1 MKVKRNLLLCSWL
14 SFFLLIS
21 VLPGNASVFA
31 QQEKLALSSTQLT
44 VREIFDAISSQ
55 LRYDVFYN
63 GEQLDLNRKVKFAQQ
78 VLNLEQVL
86 DAVAN
91 NRFKYTLED
100 RTIILTPL
108 TTPQTVNSVTLTGQ
122 VTDQSNTPLPGV
134 TVLVKGTK
142 LGTSTDPEGNFK
154 LSLPQQEN
162 TILIFS
168 FIGMESQ
175 EVPVGDPKKPIK
187 VILKETA
194 ENLKEVVV
202 TGILKFSAVSFKM
215 TLIENLKEVV
225 VTGIFTRKKES
236 FTGSAST
243 YTASE
248 LKTAGT
254 QNILQSLKTLD
265 PSFAILDNTL
275 YGSDPNRLPNMEI
288 RGKSSMLG
296 MRDELEA
303 DPNQPLFILD
313 GFESSLSVIND
324 MDINRIASI
333 TILKDA
339 ASTAIYG
346 SKAANGVVVVET
358 VKPQAG
364 KLMVSY
370 NGNANISMPD
380 LSSYNLMNAKEKLA
394 FEKLAGKYTPASWS
408 ATSEFELQKLYNQ
421 KLAEI
426 ESGIDTYW
434 LTEPLRV
441 GVNQKHS
448 LYIEGGEG
456 SFLFG
461 IGAGYNGISGV
472 MEKSNREV
480 ISGNIDLIYRIKKFQ
495 FSNKFSMTN
504 TKIKNPIVDFSE
516 YAAANPYYKKRDE
529 EGNIGKW
536 LENNDY
542 TKAANPLW
550 NASQNSRDEGKQ
562 LALSNYFVAEYT
574 PLEALKVRARFG
586 ISYGNDDTEKFIS
599 RNDTRFDTYE
609 ILKKGTFNTTNTR
622 SNQYEGELSV
632 TFAKLIGRH
641 RLNAVLGGNLNSNKT
656 LTQGYSAQGFPE
668 GDFVY
673 PSFSN
678 GYPEGGSP
686 TYYENTSRSM
696 NGYFNLGYSFDDRYL
711 MDFSLRENGSSVFG
725 ASKRYIGTWSVGL
738 GWNLHKE
745 RFIADHLT
753 WIDFLKLRASIGNP
767 GNQNFSSSKT
777 LTTFNFQLAS
787 MNYFG
792 MGAVLNQLGN
802 PDLDW
807 QITLDK
813 NIGIDMTL
821 IDKRLNITADYYH
834 KVTDPLLINISMP
847 LSSGTSSYLTNM
859 GKQISQGLTLSA
871 SYYIIQKLDQR
882 FSWLVRGNLRTQK
895 TKLDKIG
902 NKLDELN
909 KSGQGHNTVRYY
921 NGADPDDI
929 WAVKSAGIDPSTGR
943 ELFYDKEGNYT
954 YDFSYDNE
962 VICGNTRPK
971 IEGVIG
977 TSLNYK
983 GFSVSMN
990 FRYQT
995 GASVFNEALFNKVEN
1010 ISVSGLNKNQD
1021 KRALYERWQN
1031 PGDKVRFKDIA
1042 NAASTP
1048 MSSRFI
1054 QKENVL
1060 SMESVYVGYE
1070 FYEGWIK
1077 KIGLSNLKIQASMRD
1092 VFRASTIKS
1101 ERGTLYPFARSL
1113 ELGLSFNF

>member
-202 TGILKFSAVSFKM
+202 TGI
-215 TLIENLKEVV
+215 
-225 VTGIFTRKKES
+225 FTRKKES

-408 ATSEFELQKLYNQ
+408 ATSDFELQKLYNQ

-599 RNDTRFDTYE
+599 RNDTRLDTYE

>member
-194 ENLKEVVV
+194 
-202 TGILKFSAVSFKM
+202 
-215 TLIENLKEVV
+215 ENLKEVV

-929 WAVKSAGIDPSTGR
+929 WRVKSAGIDPSTGR

>member
-194 ENLKEVVV
+194 
-202 TGILKFSAVSFKM
+202 
-215 TLIENLKEVV
+215 ENLKEVV

-529 EGNIGKW
+529 EGNIDKW

-813 NIGIDMTL
+813 NIGIDMTW

>member
-142 LGTSTDPEGNFK
+142 LGTSPDPEGNFK

-194 ENLKEVVV
+194 
-202 TGILKFSAVSFKM
+202 
-215 TLIENLKEVV
+215 ENLKEVV

>member
-202 TGILKFSAVSFKM
+202 TGI
-215 TLIENLKEVV
+215 
-225 VTGIFTRKKES
+225 FTRKKKS

-929 WAVKSAGIDPSTGR
+929 RAVKSAGIDPSTGR

>member
-202 TGILKFSAVSFKM
+202 TGI
-215 TLIENLKEVV
+215 
-225 VTGIFTRKKES
+225 FTRKKES

-254 QNILQSLKTLD
+254 QNILQRLKTLD

>member
-194 ENLKEVVV
+194 
-202 TGILKFSAVSFKM
+202 
-215 TLIENLKEVV
+215 ENLKEVV

-909 KSGQGHNTVRYY
+909 KSSQGHNTVRYY

>member
-194 ENLKEVVV
+194 
-202 TGILKFSAVSFKM
+202 
-215 TLIENLKEVV
+215 ENLKEVV

-807 QITLDK
+807 QIILDK

>member
-202 TGILKFSAVSFKM
+202 TGI
-215 TLIENLKEVV
+215 
-225 VTGIFTRKKES
+225 FTRKKKS

-516 YAAANPYYKKRDE
+516 YAATNPYYKKRDE

-983 GFSVSMN
+983 GFSVGMN

>member
-194 ENLKEVVV
+194 
-202 TGILKFSAVSFKM
+202 
-215 TLIENLKEVV
+215 ENLKEVV

-1070 FYEGWIK
+1070 FYEGWMK

>member
-202 TGILKFSAVSFKM
+202 TGI
-215 TLIENLKEVV
+215 
-225 VTGIFTRKKES
+225 FTRKKES
-236 FTGSAST
+236 FTGSVST

-813 NIGIDMTL
+813 NIGIDMIL

-983 GFSVSMN
+983 GFSVGMN

-1070 FYEGWIK
+1070 FYEGWSK

>member
-21 VLPGNASVFA
+21 VLPGNASVLA

-202 TGILKFSAVSFKM
+202 TGI
-215 TLIENLKEVV
+215 
-225 VTGIFTRKKES
+225 FTRKKES

-248 LKTAGT
+248 LKTVGT

>member
-194 ENLKEVVV
+194 
-202 TGILKFSAVSFKM
+202 
-215 TLIENLKEVV
+215 ENLKEVV

-813 NIGIDMTL
+813 NIGIDITL

-977 TSLNYK
+977 SSLNYK

>member
-1 MKVKRNLLLCSWL
+1 MKVKRNLLLCSWV

-21 VLPGNASVFA
+21 VLPGNASVLA

-154 LSLPQQEN
+154 LSLSQQEN

-202 TGILKFSAVSFKM
+202 TGI
-215 TLIENLKEVV
+215 
-225 VTGIFTRKKES
+225 FTRKKES

-254 QNILQSLKTLD
+254 QNILQSLKTLA

-394 FEKLAGKYTPASWS
+394 FEKLAEKYTPESRS

-550 NASQNSRDEGKQ
+550 NASQNSRNEGKQ

>member
-154 LSLPQQEN
+154 LSLSQQEN

-194 ENLKEVVV
+194 
-202 TGILKFSAVSFKM
+202 
-215 TLIENLKEVV
+215 ENLKEVV

-1113 ELGLSFNF
+1113 EL

>member
-194 ENLKEVVV
+194 
-202 TGILKFSAVSFKM
+202 
-215 TLIENLKEVV
+215 ENLKEVV

-725 ASKRYIGTWSVGL
+725 VSKRYIGTWSVGL

-813 NIGIDMTL
+813 NIGIDMIL

-929 WAVKSAGIDPSTGR
+929 WAVKSAGINPSTGR

>member
-194 ENLKEVVV
+194 
-202 TGILKFSAVSFKM
+202 
-215 TLIENLKEVV
+215 ENLKEVV

-847 LSSGTSSYLTNM
+847 LSSGISSYLTNM

>member
-100 RTIILTPL
+100 RTIIRTPL

-194 ENLKEVVV
+194 
-202 TGILKFSAVSFKM
+202 
-215 TLIENLKEVV
+215 ENLKEVV

-408 ATSEFELQKLYNQ
+408 ATSDFELQKLYNQ

>member
-154 LSLPQQEN
+154 LSLSQQEN

-194 ENLKEVVV
+194 
-202 TGILKFSAVSFKM
+202 
-215 TLIENLKEVV
+215 ENLKEVV

-745 RFIADHLT
+745 RLIADHLT

>member
-194 ENLKEVVV
+194 
-202 TGILKFSAVSFKM
+202 
-215 TLIENLKEVV
+215 ENLKEVV

-711 MDFSLRENGSSVFG
+711 MDFSLRENGSSEFG

>member
-202 TGILKFSAVSFKM
+202 TGI
-215 TLIENLKEVV
+215 
-225 VTGIFTRKKES
+225 FTRKKES
-236 FTGSAST
+236 FTGSVST

-480 ISGNIDLIYRIKKFQ
+480 ISGNIDLIYRIKKLQ

>member
-194 ENLKEVVV
+194 
-202 TGILKFSAVSFKM
+202 
-215 TLIENLKEVV
+215 ENLKEVV

-1092 VFRASTIKS
+1092 VFRAFTIKS

>member
-202 TGILKFSAVSFKM
+202 TGI
-215 TLIENLKEVV
+215 
-225 VTGIFTRKKES
+225 FTRKKES
-236 FTGSAST
+236 FTGSVST

-821 IDKRLNITADYYH
+821 IDKRLNIKADYYH

>member
-194 ENLKEVVV
+194 
-202 TGILKFSAVSFKM
+202 
-215 TLIENLKEVV
+215 ENLKEVV

-529 EGNIGKW
+529 EGNIDKW

-813 NIGIDMTL
+813 NIGIDMIL

>member
-142 LGTSTDPEGNFK
+142 LGTLTDPEGNFK

-194 ENLKEVVV
+194 
-202 TGILKFSAVSFKM
+202 
-215 TLIENLKEVV
+215 ENLKEVV

>member
-154 LSLPQQEN
+154 LSLSQQEN

-194 ENLKEVVV
+194 
-202 TGILKFSAVSFKM
+202 
-215 TLIENLKEVV
+215 ENLKEVV

-461 IGAGYNGISGV
+461 IGAGYNGISEV

>member
-154 LSLPQQEN
+154 LSLSQQEN

-202 TGILKFSAVSFKM
+202 TGI
-215 TLIENLKEVV
+215 
-225 VTGIFTRKKES
+225 FTRKKKS

-983 GFSVSMN
+983 GFSVGMN

>member
-194 ENLKEVVV
+194 
-202 TGILKFSAVSFKM
+202 
-215 TLIENLKEVV
+215 ENLKEVV

-753 WIDFLKLRASIGNP
+753 WIDFLKLRTSIGNP

>member
-154 LSLPQQEN
+154 LSLSQQEN

-194 ENLKEVVV
+194 
-202 TGILKFSAVSFKM
+202 
-215 TLIENLKEVV
+215 ENLKEVV

-542 TKAANPLW
+542 TNAANPLW

>member
-194 ENLKEVVV
+194 
-202 TGILKFSAVSFKM
+202 
-215 TLIENLKEVV
+215 ENLKEVV

-421 KLAEI
+421 KLA

-1060 SMESVYVGYE
+1060 SMESVYVGSSLHARC
-1070 FYEGWIK
+1070 FQSFHDQIRTGNS
-1077 KIGLSNLKIQASMRD
+1077 LSVRTQPRIRT
-1092 VFRASTIKS
+1092 F
-1101 ERGTLYPFARSL
+1101 F
-1113 ELGLSFNF
+1113 

>member
-154 LSLPQQEN
+154 LSLSQQEN

-194 ENLKEVVV
+194 
-202 TGILKFSAVSFKM
+202 
-215 TLIENLKEVV
+215 ENLKEVV

-586 ISYGNDDTEKFIS
+586 ISYSNDDTEKFIS

>member
-194 ENLKEVVV
+194 
-202 TGILKFSAVSFKM
+202 
-215 TLIENLKEVV
+215 ENLKEVV

-421 KLAEI
+421 KLAE
-426 ESGIDTYW
+426 SGIDTYW

-542 TKAANPLW
+542 TKAAHPLW

>member
-194 ENLKEVVV
+194 
-202 TGILKFSAVSFKM
+202 
-215 TLIENLKEVV
+215 ENLKEVV

-787 MNYFG
+787 RNYFG

>member
-202 TGILKFSAVSFKM
+202 TGI
-215 TLIENLKEVV
+215 
-225 VTGIFTRKKES
+225 FTRKKES

-243 YTASE
+243 YTTSE

-529 EGNIGKW
+529 EGNIDKW

>member
-154 LSLPQQEN
+154 LSLSQQEN

-194 ENLKEVVV
+194 
-202 TGILKFSAVSFKM
+202 
-215 TLIENLKEVV
+215 ENLKEVV

-821 IDKRLNITADYYH
+821 IDKRLNIKADYYH

>member
-154 LSLPQQEN
+154 LSLSQQEN

-194 ENLKEVVV
+194 
-202 TGILKFSAVSFKM
+202 
-215 TLIENLKEVV
+215 ENLKEVV

-265 PSFAILDNTL
+265 PYFAILDNTL

-408 ATSEFELQKLYNQ
+408 ATSEFELQKLY
-421 KLAEI
+421 
-426 ESGIDTYW
+426 
-434 LTEPLRV
+434 
-441 GVNQKHS
+441 
-448 LYIEGGEG
+448 
-456 SFLFG
+456 
-461 IGAGYNGISGV
+461 
-472 MEKSNREV
+472 
-480 ISGNIDLIYRIKKFQ
+480 
-495 FSNKFSMTN
+495 
-504 TKIKNPIVDFSE
+504 
-516 YAAANPYYKKRDE
+516 
-529 EGNIGKW
+529 
-536 LENNDY
+536 
-542 TKAANPLW
+542 
-550 NASQNSRDEGKQ
+550 
-562 LALSNYFVAEYT
+562 
-574 PLEALKVRARFG
+574 
-586 ISYGNDDTEKFIS
+586 IS
-599 RNDTRFDTYE
+599 RNR
-609 ILKKGTFNTTNTR
+609 KR
-622 SNQYEGELSV
+622 
-632 TFAKLIGRH
+632 
-641 RLNAVLGGNLNSNKT
+641 
-656 LTQGYSAQGFPE
+656 
-668 GDFVY
+668 
-673 PSFSN
+673 
-678 GYPEGGSP
+678 
-686 TYYENTSRSM
+686 
-696 NGYFNLGYSFDDRYL
+696 DRYL
-711 MDFSLRENGSSVFG
+711 LADRTFTGGSQS
-725 ASKRYIGTWSVGL
+725 
-738 GWNLHKE
+738 E
-745 RFIADHLT
+745 
-753 WIDFLKLRASIGNP
+753 
-767 GNQNFSSSKT
+767 T
-777 LTTFNFQLAS
+777 L
-787 MNYFG
+787 
-792 MGAVLNQLGN
+792 
-802 PDLDW
+802 
-807 QITLDK
+807 
-813 NIGIDMTL
+813 
-821 IDKRLNITADYYH
+821 
-834 KVTDPLLINISMP
+834 PLYRRRRRQFP
-847 LSSGTSSYLTNM
+847 
-859 GKQISQGLTLSA
+859 
-871 SYYIIQKLDQR
+871 
-882 FSWLVRGNLRTQK
+882 
-895 TKLDKIG
+895 
-902 NKLDELN
+902 
-909 KSGQGHNTVRYY
+909 VRY
-921 NGADPDDI
+921 
-929 WAVKSAGIDPSTGR
+929 R
-943 ELFYDKEGNYT
+943 
-954 YDFSYDNE
+954 
-962 VICGNTRPK
+962 
-971 IEGVIG
+971 
-977 TSLNYK
+977 
-983 GFSVSMN
+983 
-990 FRYQT
+990 
-995 GASVFNEALFNKVEN
+995 
-1010 ISVSGLNKNQD
+1010 
-1021 KRALYERWQN
+1021 
-1031 PGDKVRFKDIA
+1031 
-1042 NAASTP
+1042 
-1048 MSSRFI
+1048 SR
-1054 QKENVL
+1054 L
-1060 SMESVYVGYE
+1060 
-1070 FYEGWIK
+1070 
-1077 KIGLSNLKIQASMRD
+1077 
-1092 VFRASTIKS
+1092 
-1101 ERGTLYPFARSL
+1101 
-1113 ELGLSFNF
+1113 

>member
-202 TGILKFSAVSFKM
+202 TGI
-215 TLIENLKEVV
+215 
-225 VTGIFTRKKES
+225 FTRKKKS

-408 ATSEFELQKLYNQ
+408 ATSDFELQKLYNQ

-983 GFSVSMN
+983 GFSVGMN